1 MSLPIEI
8 INKILM
14 YVGELNQNIMITQY
28 SLIKNTEYYKINFYS
43 DFLWKIKANLLMKQY
58 YPIRYDFFSNKGNI
72 DLYKYGTRHYQ
83 MQVSGKQ

>member
-8 INKILM
+8 VNKILM
-14 YVGELNQNIMITQY
+14 YAGELNNDMIIMQY
-28 SLIKNTEYYKINFYS
+28 SLIKNTEYYSINFHSY
-43 DFLWKIKANLLMKQY
+43 FLWKIKANLLMKLY

-72 DLYKYGTRHYQ
+72 DLYKYGTRHY

>member
-1 MSLPIEI
+1 MSLSIEI

-58 YPIRYDFFSNKGNI
+58 YPISNFFSKK
-72 DLYKYGTRHYQ
+72 KYRFI
-83 MQVSGKQ
+83 